1 MCVRLLLICFR
12 TLNFNGNNMLIGGVT
27 SADPLLDRTGQLHT
41 DDFVGCVHS
50 VTINGYGL
58 NLSSPI
64 SSKAVDPFC
73 NRQGQCT
80 QSSTLCGEGS
90 SCLERWTG
98 VMCKCEENDV
108 ISPNCF
114 QAFKP
119 VSLGE
124 GAFLEYKITEK
135 HRRMHLLESIY
146 NGTTIWRQPSRIK
159 RSSLIVTPV
168 KELSLMFRTMKSNA
182 TIILTASNSD
192 FTLVKVSIYC
202 NLIPV

>member
-1 MCVRLLLICFR
+1 M
-12 TLNFNGNNMLIGGVT
+12 NFNGNNLLIGGVT
-27 SADPLLDRTGQLHT
+27 SADPLLERPGQVRS

-50 VTINGYGL
+50 VTVNGYSL

-80 QSSTLCGEGS
+80 QSSSMCGEGS
-90 SCLERWTG
+90 SCLDRWTG
-98 VMCKCEENDV
+98 VMCKCEDNEV
-108 ISPNCF
+108 LSPNCF

-146 NGTTIWRQPSRIK
+146 NGTTAWRQQSRMK
-159 RSSLIVTPV
+159 RNSPIVTPV
-168 KELSLMFRTMKSNA
+168 KELSLMFRTIKSNA
-182 TIILTASNSD
+182 TILLAASNSD
-192 FTLVKVSIYC
+192 FTLVNVRITFGKKLLYFSF
-202 NLIPV
+202 L

>member
-1 MCVRLLLICFR
+1 MI
-12 TLNFNGNNMLIGGVT
+12 
-27 SADPLLDRTGQLHT
+27 SADPLLERPGQVRS

-64 SSKAVDPFC
+64 SSKSVDPFC
-73 NRQGQCT
+73 NRQGQCA
-80 QSSTLCGEGS
+80 QSSTLCGERAT
-90 SCLERWTG
+90 CLDRWTG

-108 ISPNCF
+108 LSPNCF

-119 VSLGE
+119 VSLSE
-124 GAFLEYKITEK
+124 GAFLEYKISEK

-146 NGTTIWRQPSRIK
+146 NGTSVWRQQSRNK
-159 RSSLIVTPV
+159 RNSIDVTPV

-182 TIILTASNSD
+182 TILVAASNSD
-192 FTLVKVSIYC
+192 FTLVKVCIILINNN
-202 NLIPV
+202 NLIFFIYAIINVRYFSAFKR

>member
-1 MCVRLLLICFR
+1 
-12 TLNFNGNNMLIGGVT
+12 MLIGGVT
-27 SADPLLDRTGQLHT
+27 SADPLLERPGQLRS

-50 VTINGYGL
+50 VTINGYSM
-58 NLSSPI
+58 NLSNPI

-73 NRQGQCT
+73 NRQGLCA

-90 SCLERWTG
+90 SCLDRWNG
-98 VMCKCEENDV
+98 VMCKCEDNDV
-108 ISPNCF
+108 LSPNCF

-124 GAFLEYKITEK
+124 GSFLEYKITEK

-146 NGTTIWRQPSRIK
+146 NGTTVWRQESRIK
-159 RSSLIVTPV
+159 RSSFIVTPV

-182 TIILTASNSD
+182 TILLAASNSD
-192 FTLVKVSIYC
+192 FTLVKVNTIFK
-202 NLIPV
+202 

>member
-1 MCVRLLLICFR
+1 M
-12 TLNFNGNNMLIGGVT
+12 NFNGNNLLIGGVT

-64 SSKAVDPFC
+64 SSKSVDPFC

-80 QSSTLCGEGS
+80 QSSTCGEGS

-124 GAFLEYKITEK
+124 DAFLEYKITEK

-146 NGTTIWRQPSRIK
+146 NGTTIWRQQSRIK
-159 RSSLIVTPV
+159 RSSLIITPV
-168 KELSLMFRTMKSNA
+168 KELSLMFRTIKSNA

-192 FTLVKVSIYC
+192 FTLVKVCI
-202 NLIPV
+202 